1 MIKSQCKQTIAWCY
15 EHGKSFEYDNAI
27 YNINKLGADI
37 NLEACACVREE
48 EIFNVAGEKVYY
60 FNPLCDL
67 SEMKEGKKYMVM
79 FNSAKFSGDVLEV
92 LEKTP
97 HAVYFTNGMA
107 NDLDGRDITAFAD
120 GFHDILDFNEYKGE

>member
-1 MIKSQCKQTIAWCY
+1 MNKSHCKQTIAWCY
-15 EHGKSFEYDNAI
+15 EHGKSFEFLGKI
-27 YNINKLGADI
+27 YNIDKLGADI
-37 NLEACACVREE
+37 NLEACCSVDEE
-48 EIFNVAGEKVYY
+48 SIVKVANDKVYY
-60 FNPLCDL
+60 FNPLTDL
-67 SEMKEGKKYMVM
+67 STMEEGKKYIVM

-107 NDLDGRDITAFAD
+107 NDFDGRDITAFAD